1 MGAPRMKHLLIQI
14 KTFAL
19 LLYVRALLKPPRTAT
34 VRQTLTRHGQR
45 LHWNPDGRRV
55 EIVSR

>member
-1 MGAPRMKHLLIQI
+1 MKRLLIQI

-19 LLYVRALLKPPRTAT
+19 FLYVRALSEPPRTAT
-34 VRQTLTRHGQR
+34 VRQTLARHGQR
-45 LHWNPDGRRV
+45 LHWNPDRV

>member
-14 KTFAL
+14 KIFAL
-19 LLYVRALLKPPRTAT
+19 LCMRALSKPPRTAT
-34 VRQTLTRHGQR
+34 VRQTLARHGQR
-45 LHWNPDGRRV
+45 LHWNPDRV

>member
-1 MGAPRMKHLLIQI
+1 MGAPRMKHLPIQI
-14 KTFAL
+14 KIFAL
-19 LLYVRALLKPPRTAT
+19 LCMRALSKPPRTAT
-34 VRQTLTRHGQR
+34 VRQTLARHGQR

>member
-1 MGAPRMKHLLIQI
+1 MKHLLIQI

-34 VRQTLTRHGQR
+34 VRQTLARHGQR
-45 LHWNPDGRRV
+45 LHWNPEGRRV

>member
-1 MGAPRMKHLLIQI
+1 MKHLLIQI

-19 LLYVRALLKPPRTAT
+19 LYVRALSEATRTAT
-34 VRQTLTRHGQR
+34 MRQTLARHGQR
-45 LHWNPDGRRV
+45 LHWNPDSRRV